1 MCDFFDISLK
11 IKKFIMAQFEWELP
25 NTEVSDVMFVYESTE
40 SGSEYELEGFNI
52 ESEYQDRL
60 EFVKHQIK
68 NVQNAVSK
76 NNEALTQAIEDTES
90 L

>member
-1 MCDFFDISLK
+1 
-11 IKKFIMAQFEWELP
+11 MAQFGWELP
-25 NTEVSDVMFVYESTE
+25 DTEVSDGMFVYESTE
-40 SGSEYELEGFNI
+40 SSSEYELEGFNT

-68 NVQNAVSK
+68 SVQNAVSK

-90 L
+90 P

>member
-1 MCDFFDISLK
+1 MA
-11 IKKFIMAQFEWELP
+11 KFGREQP
-25 NTEVSDVMFVYESTE
+25 DTEVSDGIFIYEST
-40 SGSEYELEGFNI
+40 

-68 NVQNAVSK
+68 SVQNAASK

-90 L
+90 P

>member
-1 MCDFFDISLK
+1 
-11 IKKFIMAQFEWELP
+11 MAQFGWELP
-25 NTEVSDVMFVYESTE
+25 DTEVSDGMFVYESTE
-40 SGSEYELEGFNI
+40 SGSEYGLEGFNI

-68 NVQNAVSK
+68 SVQNAVSK

-90 L
+90 P

>member
-1 MCDFFDISLK
+1 
-11 IKKFIMAQFEWELP
+11 MAQFGWELP
-25 NTEVSDVMFVYESTE
+25 DTEMSDGMFVYESTE
-40 SGSEYELEGFNI
+40 SSSEYELEGFNT

-68 NVQNAVSK
+68 SVQNAVSK

-90 L
+90 P